1 MTRVFTN
8 GCFDMLH
15 PGHIAMLK
23 YCATMGDHVLVGID
37 SDQRIKEMKGPPRP
51 INSEEVRK
59 LILLNLKWVNNV
71 VIFNS
76 DEELT
81 NLVARY
87 EPDYIIVGAD
97 WSDKKVI
104 GSEHAKIIG
113 FFERIDEYST
123 TQTIKK
129 IRRQIHVT
137 VFV

>member
-59 LILLNLKWVNNV
+59 LILLNLKWVNDV
-71 VIFNS
+71 VVFNS

-87 EPDYIIVGAD
+87 EPDYMIVGAD
-97 WSDKKVI
+97 WKDKKVI
-104 GSEHAKIIG
+104 GAEHAKIIG

-123 TQTIKK
+123 TQTIQS
-129 IRRQIHVT
+129 IIDRG
-137 VFV
+137 